1 MLTGD
6 AVQNFK
12 LKRSEF
18 RCSRNWKRCA
28 RDQRASVRYQCT
40 STTFIVLFDIREEL
54 NIRQLQITFCILIP
68 LTLLQF
74 LFSLHEWIL
83 LLDWISAEECLIL
96 NRMRREKKQKS
107 ITVIDLKLN
116 AIGMH
121 NEYELTNFM
130 ADKNI
135 DETP

>member
-1 MLTGD
+1 
-6 AVQNFK
+6 
-12 LKRSEF
+12 
-18 RCSRNWKRCA
+18 
-28 RDQRASVRYQCT
+28 
-40 STTFIVLFDIREEL
+40 
-54 NIRQLQITFCILIP
+54 
-68 LTLLQF
+68 
-74 LFSLHEWIL
+74 
-83 LLDWISAEECLIL
+83 
-96 NRMRREKKQKS
+96 MRREKKQKS